1 MLGYGHEK
9 LMVPDAPFTH
19 RDNEMVVRILIPPNL
34 AVLLE
39 NAFDELTASLMS
51 HDACVKA
58 CRLFLS
64 DRLARHKSA
73 EYLVVITLDT
83 VVSSEIAQLFA
94 REVGRWKRK
103 SLRMTIER
111 RPGKAKAHNA

>member
-1 MLGYGHEK
+1 
-9 LMVPDAPFTH
+9 MVPDEPFTH
-19 RDNEMVVRILIPPNL
+19 SDNEMVVRILIPPNL

-39 NAFDELTASLMS
+39 NAFDELTATLMS
-51 HDACVKA
+51 HDTRVKA
-58 CRLFLS
+58 CRLLLS
-64 DRLARHKSA
+64 DRLARRNSV

-94 REVGRWKRK
+94 REVGRWKRE
-103 SLRMTIER
+103 SLRMAITR

>member
-1 MLGYGHEK
+1 
-9 LMVPDAPFTH
+9 MVPDEPFT
-19 RDNEMVVRILIPPNL
+19 RSDNEMAVRILIRPNL

-39 NAFDELTASLMS
+39 NAFDELTNTLMS
-51 HDACVKA
+51 HDARVKA
-58 CRLFLS
+58 CRLMLS
-64 DRLARHKSA
+64 DRLARHDRA

-94 REVGRWKRK
+94 REVGRWKRE
-103 SLRMTIER
+103 SLKMAKTR

>member
-1 MLGYGHEK
+1 
-9 LMVPDAPFTH
+9 MVPDAPFTH

-39 NAFDELTASLMS
+39 NAFAELTATLMS
-51 HDACVKA
+51 HDTRVKA
-58 CRLFLS
+58 CRLLLS
-64 DRLARHKSA
+64 DRLARRKSA

-83 VVSSEIAQLFA
+83 VVSNEIAQLFA
-94 REVGRWKRK
+94 REVGRWKK
-103 SLRMTIER
+103 GSLRMAMKL

>member
-1 MLGYGHEK
+1 
-9 LMVPDAPFTH
+9 MVPNEPFTH
-19 RDNEMVVRILIPPNL
+19 SDNEIALRILIPPNL

-39 NAFDELTASLMS
+39 NAFDQLTATLMS
-51 HDACVKA
+51 HDTRVKA
-58 CRLFLS
+58 CRLLLS
-64 DRLARHKSA
+64 DRLARHKRA

-94 REVGRWKRK
+94 REVGRWKK
-103 SLRMTIER
+103 ESLWMAIKR